1 MLRDVLAANL
11 RYWRGRRKLSQ
22 EALADLAGIHR
33 TFVGTVERSE
43 TNISIDNLEK
53 LAKALGVEALELLRK
68 R

>member
-43 TNISIDNLEK
+43 TNISIDNVEK